1 MDYRDSIDRVFSKDA
16 FKQFECFDYN
26 MNSRIPIFFCID
38 VSGSMG
44 ESVGLLQTRIHLL
57 SRVMKNLLVN
67 MNKNPVLS
75 EQATIGIVTYNNKAI
90 LKQPALDIDEMD
102 IEKAVSFNTGGQTSF
117 SKGLRRT
124 LQAIDQYR
132 DGVRSS
138 DVDTFIP
145 LLVFMT
151 DGMPVGDTQKD
162 ILDVY
167 KEIHSR
173 IENNDL
179 YVFPI
184 GISREANMDYVKALS
199 RDNTAYQMIKEDDY
213 TLVFS
218 KIAALV
224 NKKGKSY
231 EELENI
237 TSMASKK
244 ETTKDT
250 GIGESF
256 DSDEVLEKLIY
267 RH

>member
-1 MDYRDSIDRVFSKDA
+1 MNYHGSTDRVFSKDA

-26 MNSRIPIFFCID
+26 MNSRIPVFFCID

-44 ESVGLLQTRIHLL
+44 ERVGLLQTRIQLL
-57 SRVMKNLLVN
+57 SKVMKNLLVN
-67 MNKNPVLS
+67 MKNDPVLS
-75 EQATIGIVTYNNKAI
+75 ELATIGIVTYNNKAI

-102 IEKAVSFNTGGQTSF
+102 IEKAVNFTTSGQTSF

-138 DVDTFIP
+138 DVDTYIP
-145 LLVFMT
+145 VLVFMT
-151 DGMPVGDTQKD
+151 DGIPVGDTRND
-162 ILDVY
+162 IINVY
-167 KEIHSR
+167 NDIHSR
-173 IENNDL
+173 IDNFDL

-184 GISREANMDYVKALS
+184 GISSDANMDYVKALS
-199 RDNTAYQMIKEDDY
+199 SDNTAYQMIKEDDF

-218 KIAALV
+218 KIASLF

-231 EELENI
+231 EEGEII
-237 TSMASKK
+237 TPKASDK

-250 GIGESF
+250 GMGEIF
-256 DSDEVLEKLIY
+256 DPDEVLGKYIH